1 VGEGLDEPVIVAEF
15 IASQRTGFGVPHAI
29 ACRALGV
36 SQSWFYKWINR
47 KPTARD
53 QRREQLDE
61 QIRRL
66 FTASGGTYGSPRI
79 AHDLREA
86 GWKVSENTVAGRM
99 VELGL
104 AGRPPKRRRS
114 LIRASRRPVA
124 RDLVRRVFTAVAPDV
139 LWCGD
144 VTQIDTDEGPF
155 YLATTEDLF
164 SRRML
169 GNAMSA
175 HHDAALVV
183 ASLRMAATTR
193 GGQVDGVIFRSD
205 RGSEYTAAAT
215 GAVCQV
221 LGVVQSMGR
230 VGSALDNAAAESF
243 NSTLKVE
250 FVHRHRFAT
259 RAEARIKIATWTAD
273 FYNTTRRHSA
283 NDGLAPIP
291 FEHQMA
297 TARTASAVQV
307 RADVA

>member
-1 VGEGLDEPVIVAEF
+1 MIVAEF
-15 IASQRTGFGVPHAI
+15 IASQRTKHGVPHAI
-29 ACRALGV
+29 ACRALEV

-66 FTASGGTYGSPRI
+66 FTVSGETYGSPRI
-79 AHDLREA
+79 TRDLREA
-86 GWKVSENTVAGRM
+86 GWKVSENTVAARM

-114 LIRASRRPVA
+114 LTRPGKRPVA
-124 RDLVRRVFTAVAPDV
+124 RDLVRRNFTAVAPDV

-144 VTQIDTDEGPF
+144 VTQIDTDEGPL

-169 GNAMSA
+169 GYAMSA
-175 HHDAALVV
+175 HHDAAVVV

-193 GGQVDGVIFRSD
+193 GGDVDGVIFHTD

-215 GAVCQV
+215 AAACRT

-230 VGSALDNAAAESF
+230 VGSALDNAAAEAF

-250 FVHRHRFAT
+250 FVHRHRFTT
-259 RAEARIKIATWTAD
+259 RAEARIKVATWIAD

-297 TARTASAVQV
+297 HARAVSATQV
-307 RADVA
+307 RTEVA

>member
-1 VGEGLDEPVIVAEF
+1 VIVAEF
-15 IASQRTGFGVPHAI
+15 IASQRTAFGIPHAI
-29 ACRALGV
+29 TCRALEV

-47 KPTARD
+47 APTARE
-53 QRREQLDE
+53 QRRARLDE
-61 QIRRL
+61 QIGRL

-79 AHDLREA
+79 ARDLREA
-86 GWKVSENTVAGRM
+86 GWRVSENTVAARM

-114 LIRASRRPVA
+114 LTRQGKRAVA
-124 RDLVRRVFTAVAPDV
+124 RDLVRRNFTAVAPNV

-144 VTQIDTDEGPF
+144 VTQIDTDEGPL

-164 SRRML
+164 SRLML
-169 GNAMSA
+169 GYAMSA
-175 HHDAALVV
+175 HHDAAVVV

-193 GGQVDGVIFRSD
+193 GGDVDGVIFHTD

-215 GAVCQV
+215 AAACGA

-230 VGSALDNAAAESF
+230 VGSTLDNAAAEAF

-250 FVHRHRFAT
+250 FVHRQHFAT
-259 RAEARIKIATWTAD
+259 RVEARIKVATWIAD

-297 TARTASAVQV
+297 QARAASAAQV
-307 RADVA
+307 RPEVA

>member
-1 VGEGLDEPVIVAEF
+1 VIVAEF

-29 ACRALGV
+29 ACRALEV

-53 QRREQLDE
+53 LRREQLDE

-66 FTASGGTYGSPRI
+66 FSASGGTYGSPRI
-79 AHDLREA
+79 TDDLREA
-86 GWKVSENTVAGRM
+86 GRRVSENTVAARM

-104 AGRPPKRRRS
+104 AGRPAKQRRS
-114 LIRASRRPVA
+114 LTRQSKRPVA
-124 RDLVRRVFTAVAPDV
+124 RDLVRRIFTTVAPDV

-144 VTQIDTDEGPF
+144 VTQIDTDEGPL

-169 GNAMSA
+169 GYAMSA

-183 ASLRMAATTR
+183 ASLRMAAATR
-193 GGQVDGVIFRSD
+193 GGDVDGVIFHSD
-205 RGSEYTAAAT
+205 RGSEYTAGATAA
-215 GAVCQV
+215 ACQA

-259 RAEARIKIATWTAD
+259 RAEARIRIATWIAD

-297 TARTASAVQV
+297 HARAASAAQARTE
-307 RADVA
+307 VA

>member
-1 VGEGLDEPVIVAEF
+1 MIVAEF
-15 IASQRTGFGVPHAI
+15 IASQRTGYGVPHAI
-29 ACRALGV
+29 ACRALEV
-36 SQSWFYKWINR
+36 SQSWFYKWINH
-47 KPTARD
+47 KPTARQ
-53 QRREQLDE
+53 QRRERLDE
-61 QIRRL
+61 QIQRL

-79 AHDLREA
+79 TDDLREA
-86 GWKVSENTVAGRM
+86 GWKVSENTVAARM
-99 VELGL
+99 AGLGL
-104 AGRPPKRRRS
+104 AGRPAKRRRS
-114 LIRASRRPVA
+114 LTRQGRRPVA
-124 RDLVRRVFTAVAPDV
+124 RDLVHRTFTAVAPDV

-169 GNAMSA
+169 GYAMSG

-193 GGQVDGVIFRSD
+193 GGDVDGVVFHSD

-215 GAVCQV
+215 AQACQA
-221 LGVVQSMGR
+221 LGIVQSMGR

-259 RAEARIKIATWTAD
+259 RAEARIKIATWIAD

-283 NDGLAPIP
+283 NDGLAPIA
-291 FEHQMA
+291 FEHQIA
-297 TARTASAVQV
+297 QARAASVAQV
-307 RADVA
+307 SADVA